1 MHKNRNS
8 RNKILCNLIEKQK
21 NEKKKKNFGKP
32 LIIKTINN

>member
-21 NEKKKKNFGKP
+21 NEKKKKFW
-32 LIIKTINN
+32 KTINN